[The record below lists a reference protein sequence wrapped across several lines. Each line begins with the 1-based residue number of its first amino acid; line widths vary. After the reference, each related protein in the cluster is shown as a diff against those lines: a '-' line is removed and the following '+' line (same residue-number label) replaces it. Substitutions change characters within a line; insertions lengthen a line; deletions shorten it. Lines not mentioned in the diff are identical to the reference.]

1 MKKSRGLSLGL
12 VSGGENE
19 IRTRGRDCSLRRFS
33 KPVVSA
39 THPSLLM
46 TAFVLHIAA
55 TPSCLP
61 ARHVRP
67 AACGKNFRRRFVGA
81 KLRMFSRSAKFYA
94 MFFLRPFIFRVFM
107 RRKRPPKGG
116 KGRPAVFFRG
126 LQGRKNL
133 ADWQIRLN
141 FVPYNRIWH
150 GTLQK
155 KTPSGRPRGIPSVQ
169 MYDTLNFRSDIS
181 CSKS

>member
-1 MKKSRGLSLGL
+1 MYARRLF
-12 VSGGENE
+12 
-19 IRTRGRDCSLRRFS
+19 CPQPLRRRHIQDTQ
-33 KPVVSA
+33 PAQQIHDAAVPRLRPA
-39 THPSLLM
+39 CPQDTC
-46 TAFVLHIAA
+46 VL
-55 TPSCLP
+55 LP
-61 ARHVRP
+61 AEKLPSPVCGCKVTNVFPFRQILRHVFP
-67 AACGKNFRRRFVGA
+67 PPLHFPGFHAEEA
-81 KLRMFSRSAKFYA
+81 
-94 MFFLRPFIFRVFM
+94 
-107 RRKRPPKGG
+107 PPKGG

>member
-12 VSGGENE
+12 VLGGENE
-19 IRTRGRDCSLRRFS
+19 IRTRGRDRSLRRFS

-55 TPSCLP
+55 TLSCLP

-67 AACGKNFRRRFVGA
+67 AACGKTSVAGLWVQSYECFPVPPNFTPC
-81 KLRMFSRSAKFYA
+81 FSSAPSFSG
-94 MFFLRPFIFRVFM
+94 FSCGGSV
-107 RRKRPPKGG
+107 PPKGG

-155 KTPSGRPRGIPSVQ
+155 KDSVWQAPRHPVRTRTPF
-169 MYDTLNFRSDIS
+169 NFRSDIS

>member
-12 VSGGENE
+12 VLGGENE

-55 TPSCLP
+55 TLSRLP

-67 AACGKNFRRRFVGA
+67 AACGKTSVAGLWVQSYECFPVPPNFTPRV
-81 KLRMFSRSAKFYA
+81 
-94 MFFLRPFIFRVFM
+94 FLRPFIFRVFT

-116 KGRPAVFFRG
+116 KGRPAVFSGDCRG
-126 LQGRKNL
+126 GKIWPIGKLDLILCRITGYGTDPAKRLRPAGPAASRPDKN
-133 ADWQIRLN
+133 AI
-141 FVPYNRIWH
+141 
-150 GTLQK
+150 
-155 KTPSGRPRGIPSVQ
+155 
-169 MYDTLNFRSDIS
+169 
-181 CSKS
+181 